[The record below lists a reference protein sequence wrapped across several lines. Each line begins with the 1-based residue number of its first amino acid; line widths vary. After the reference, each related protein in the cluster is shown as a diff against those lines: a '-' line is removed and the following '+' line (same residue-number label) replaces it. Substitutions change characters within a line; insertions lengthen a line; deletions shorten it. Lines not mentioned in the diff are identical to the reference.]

1 MKFHIVLFCGLWAL
15 LVQRLGAERALLRKG
30 FSPDA
35 EATENLLSDDQY
47 YSDQQQ
53 GDADTDGSYG
63 SETGYYSSSGEDAA
77 GHEQADAGHEQ
88 ADADGLETA
97 QLGKACTMFGKKGIC
112 MHPTE
117 CATKNGGRGY
127 TPIIGG
133 CGVSAPVFE
142 DFHLVKKFGSAISQC
157 CVREDDKCVH
167 DPMDIPKPKAVGRK
181 KIYKTPSTKSDSEV
195 KAGKAYFSCDT
206 AFGGG
211 TCVLK
216 KECIGDEFIS
226 INSLVSGP
234 YLFIGGEFGFTQ
246 RVAAWSGRQSGFA
259 CENSRETV
267 SRAFWNGAK
276 NIYNNAANKLNLNWW
291 GGGKSEEEAKPVEAE
306 PLDERELGLIDWA
319 KKKVAQVK
327 KFVKKVATSVLM
339 VIGKAVGGIFG
350 WASSSVREAQKYT
363 CCVKPTCSTDCRTP
377 STSLLGSGQAKCQ
390 QARKFKPDGKEDVIK
405 APFGTQWM
413 EGYCPSSITAVQR
426 EEATKDTQPDAK
438 WVEENSAS
446 RAWYKATNIALG
458 DSGMQCAVPTGGPLT
473 ETISFFDGVPR
484 DNVNAY
490 IDIGAGTARPLIQGD
505 LDSGKLGILTHATI
519 PIMQAAQIA
528 SATDKG
534 VKAAA
539 SLNGMTGQYSGLLGR
554 TGFKDKY
561 TFTGLNSGAAL
572 ALTDSVS
579 PLTAS
584 SMAKAARKGTKGK
597 KSETVVVTVT
607 HEFLDDESG
616 TLAAAIEADLDPT
629 KPDRYA
635 AQAEIQLM
643 FSKYAYVMACQAI
656 KKSTGASS
664 CPFED
669 DTLSHPEIHNAHVG
683 KSILNSISF
692 NTIDYYAS
700 DAPKDVHGRMLGAP
714 KGKGVKVGYKVQV
727 SVDATKMATKNKLST
742 PNQVAVCLNGQ
753 YTDATQANGALVQQ
767 ATAVK
772 QHGVANTNGKPVK
785 SNSALVAAMASMGG
799 RRLSGTEELDEELV
813 RELAAN
819 SRFPMQSSGISA
831 TFQVITA

>member
-1 MKFHIVLFCGLWAL
+1 MKLLIVLLSLLAL
-15 LVQRLGAERALLRKG
+15 LVQRLGAERTLLRTG
-30 FSPDA
+30 LSSDA
-35 EATENLLSDDQY
+35 EEGENLLSDQYY

-53 GDADTDGSYG
+53 GSTGDNTDGSYG
-63 SETGYYSSSGEDAA
+63 YYSSGEDAA
-77 GHEQADAGHEQ
+77 QADPE
-88 ADADGLETA
+88 GLETL
-97 QLGKACTMFGKKGIC
+97 QLGKGCTMFGKKGIC

-117 CATKNGGRGY
+117 CTTKNGGRGY

-133 CGVSAPVFE
+133 CGVSAPSLENVQII
-142 DFHLVKKFGSAISQC
+142 KKYGSAISQC

-167 DPMDIPKPKAVGRK
+167 DPKDFPKPKVVGRK
-181 KIYKTPSTKSDSEV
+181 KIYKTPSTKTESDV
-195 KAGKAYFSCDT
+195 KSGRAFYSCDT
-206 AFGGG
+206 AYGGG
-211 TCVLK
+211 TCVK
-216 KECIGDEFIS
+216 KEDCHGDGFIS
-226 INSLVSGP
+226 QNSLVAGP
-234 YLFIGGEFGFTQ
+234 YLFIGGEYGLTQ
-246 RVAAWSGRQSGFA
+246 RMAAWSGRQSGFG
-259 CENSRETV
+259 CEHSWDNLM
-267 SRAFWNGAK
+267 RAAAHGTKTLALKWWNG
-276 NIYNNAANKLNLNWW
+276 
-291 GGGKSEEEAKPVEAE
+291 GKTEEKVDNFEGEAFEA
-306 PLDERELGLIDWA
+306 ERELGLIDW
-319 KKKVAQVK
+319 VK
-327 KFVKKVATSVLM
+327 KSVAKVQKTIRTWVGMWAGKVCGVL
-339 VIGKAVGGIFG
+339 FG
-350 WASSSVREAQKYT
+350 WASNAMRETQRYT
-363 CCVKPTCSTDCRTP
+363 CCVKPTCSASCRTP
-377 STSLLGSGQAKCQ
+377 STSLLGSGQAKCR
-390 QARKFKPDGKEDVIK
+390 QAYKFLSNGDGLHMPPP
-405 APFGTQWM
+405 AGTQWM

-426 EEATKDTQPDAK
+426 EEAVKDTRPEGQAWYQAEK
-438 WVEENSAS
+438 NSAS

-473 ETISFFDGVPR
+473 ATISFFDGVPR

-528 SATDKG
+528 SARDKS
-534 VKAAA
+534 VKASA

-579 PLTAS
+579 PFTAS
-584 SMAKAARKGTKGK
+584 SMAKAASEGK
-597 KSETVVVTVT
+597 RGEKSETVVVTVT

-616 TLAAAIEADLDPT
+616 TLAAAIKSDLDPT
-629 KPDRYA
+629 NSDRYA

-656 KKSTGASS
+656 KRSTGASS

-692 NTIDYYAS
+692 NTINYFAS
-700 DAPKDVHGRMLGAP
+700 DAPKDAHGRMLGAP
-714 KGKGVKVGYKVQV
+714 KGKGVKVGYNVQV
-727 SVDATKMATKNKLST
+727 SVDATKMATQNKLST
-742 PNQVAVCLNGQ
+742 PNQVAICLNGQ
-753 YTDATQANGALVQQ
+753 YRDTTQANGALVQQ

-772 QHGVANTNGKPVK
+772 QNGVANTNGKRVK

-799 RRLSGTEELDEELV
+799 RRLSGMEELDEELV
-813 RELAAN
+813 RELATY